1 MAPKYNP
8 QWFVPPKAVRNNAE
22 RGLEMRK
29 KTGRGGLTPAQAS
42 NAGAGGKPIGSGV
55 QRAVNLKNGSSLSPQ
70 TIKMMSA
77 FFSRHEQNKD
87 SKKPDGS
94 PGAGKVAWELWGGD
108 AGRRWADS
116 VKKKMEAVDEA
127 EKKKKRAAKTSSS
140 K

>member
-70 TIKMMSA
+70 TIKMMSPMMEMKI
-77 FFSRHEQNKD
+77 ST
-87 SKKPDGS
+87 
-94 PGAGKVAWELWGGD
+94 WGQSTPRTD
-108 AGRRWADS
+108 PS
-116 VKKKMEAVDEA
+116 
-127 EKKKKRAAKTSSS
+127 
-140 K
+140 

>member
-1 MAPKYNP
+1 
-8 QWFVPPKAVRNNAE
+8 
-22 RGLEMRK
+22 
-29 KTGRGGLTPAQAS
+29 
-42 NAGAGGKPIGSGV
+42 
-55 QRAVNLKNGSSLSPQ
+55 
-70 TIKMMSA
+70 MSA

-116 VKKKMEAVDEA
+116 VKKKMEAADEA